1 MKKTLLIV
9 LSLVFASLL
18 LIVSCD
24 NSSDAPSSEVVI
36 PSLPEGSPSI
46 STDDLTEITKKP
58 EEASDSDILLL
69 DTVLGE
75 LQDFAIV
82 ETDGGKGSDLSK
94 EAWAIVYDF
103 FDAFGKQG
111 IELKGDGYS
120 LAFNADIKSTEFTVS
135 GSFDNFEFGKVTLN
149 GKVNSTITVNEEYD
163 PHSKDSLPFIVVSDK
178 EKTDITVK
186 GTKYDSLG
194 SAMNAV
200 MEILE
205 KEDSESLIGDVNEAI
220 PGLIDAVNG
229 FIADYS
235 VSSDMLTV
243 ALKGKITNNGL
254 EIVLKE
260 IQLDEIT
267 TVTYPDVNLG
277 EGLIIALNTTAY
289 TNKPLEYNGSE
300 YKFFVYDTGTMN
312 IVNNPKYNIIDEYN
326 DDPYYEE
333 PKFNA
338 IIEDTLNVI
347 LETSGKIGNQKIR
360 LQAKFSGDILDKDSL
375 EVEVLVDLN
384 GKVLDL
390 SELQK

>member
-58 EEASDSDILLL
+58 EEASDNDIILL
-69 DTVLGE
+69 DAVLGE
-75 LQDFAIV
+75 LQHFAIV
-82 ETDGGKGSDLSK
+82 ETDGGKGPDLSK
-94 EAWAIVYDF
+94 EAGAIVYDF
-103 FDAFGKQG
+103 LDAFGKQG

-135 GSFDNFEFGKVTLN
+135 GSFQNFKFGDVTLN
-149 GKVNSTITVNEEYD
+149 GNVNSTITANEKYNPYLD
-163 PHSKDSLPFIVVSDK
+163 DGSLPFIVVPGK
-178 EKTDITVK
+178 EKTDITVNEK
-186 GTKYDSLG
+186 NYKSLG
-194 SAMNAV
+194 DAMNAV
-200 MEILE
+200 MGILE
-205 KEDSESLIGDVNEAI
+205 NEDPTSLIGDVNEAI

-243 ALKGKITNNGL
+243 ALNGKITNNGL
-254 EIVLKE
+254 KIVLKE
-260 IQLDEIT
+260 IQLDEKPY
-267 TVTYPDVNLG
+267 TYPDVNLG
-277 EGLIIALNTTAY
+277 EGLIIALKTTAY

-312 IVNNPKYNIIDEYN
+312 IVNNQNYNN
-326 DDPYYEE
+326 DPRYEDEE

-360 LQAKFSGDILDKDSL
+360 LQAKFSGDILNKDSL
-375 EVEVLVDLN
+375 KVEVLVDLN

>member
-58 EEASDSDILLL
+58 EEASDSDMILL
-69 DTVLGE
+69 DAVLGE

-94 EAWAIVYDF
+94 EARAIVYDF
-103 FDAFGKQG
+103 LDAFGKQG

-149 GKVNSTITVNEEYD
+149 GKVNSTIAVNEEYD

-186 GTKYDSLG
+186 GTEYDNLG
-194 SAMNAV
+194 GAMNAV
-200 MEILE
+200 MEILG
-205 KEDSESLIGDVNEAI
+205 KEDSESLIGDVNKAI

-243 ALKGKITNNGL
+243 ALNGKITNNGL
-254 EIVLKE
+254 EIVRKE
-260 IQLDEIT
+260 IQLDEKN

-300 YKFFVYDTGTMN
+300 YKFFVYDTGTMK
-312 IVNNPKYNIIDEYN
+312 IVNNPKYDIIDEYN
-326 DDPYYEE
+326 NPYYEE

-338 IIEDTLNVI
+338 NIEDTLNVI

-360 LQAKFSGDILDKDSL
+360 LQAKFSGDILNKDSL
-375 EVEVLVDLN
+375 KVEVLVDLN

>member
-58 EEASDSDILLL
+58 EEASKSDKILL

-75 LQDFAIV
+75 LQGFAVV
-82 ETDGGKGSDLSK
+82 ETDGGKADLSE

-103 FDAFGKQG
+103 VDAFGKQG

-135 GSFDNFEFGKVTLN
+135 GSFDNFIFGKVTLN
-149 GKVNSTITVNEEYD
+149 GKVNSTITVNEKYD
-163 PHSKDSLPFIVVSDK
+163 PYLDDGSLPFIVVPGK
-178 EKTDITVK
+178 EKTDITVNEK
-186 GTKYDSLG
+186 NYKSLG
-194 SAMNAV
+194 DAMNAV

-205 KEDSESLIGDVNEAI
+205 TEDSKSLIDDVNKAI

-235 VSSDMLTV
+235 VSSDMLTI
-243 ALKGKITNNGL
+243 ALNGKITNGGL
-254 EIVLKE
+254 KLGIKE
-260 IQLDEIT
+260 IELDENKTIT
-267 TVTYPDVNLG
+267 TPEVSLG

-312 IVNNPKYNIIDEYN
+312 IVNNPKYDIIDEYN
-326 DDPYYEE
+326 NRDYDE

-360 LQAKFSGDILDKDSL
+360 LQAKFSGDILNKDSL
-375 EVEVLVDLN
+375 KVEVLVDLN

>member
-58 EEASDSDILLL
+58 EEASKSDKILL

-75 LQDFAIV
+75 LQGFAVV
-82 ETDGGKGSDLSK
+82 ETDGGKADLSE

-103 FDAFGKQG
+103 VDAFGKQG

-149 GKVNSTITVNEEYD
+149 GKVNSTIAVNEEYD

-186 GTKYDSLG
+186 GTEYDNLG
-194 SAMNAV
+194 GAMNAV
-200 MEILE
+200 MEILG
-205 KEDSESLIGDVNEAI
+205 KEDSESLIGDVNKAI

-243 ALKGKITNNGL
+243 ALNGKITNGGL
-254 EIVLKE
+254 EIVLKK

-267 TVTYPDVNLG
+267 TDTYPDVNLG
-277 EGLIIALNTTAY
+277 EGLRIDLNTTAY

-312 IVNNPKYNIIDEYN
+312 IVNNPKYDIIDEYN
-326 DDPYYEE
+326 NRDYDE

-360 LQAKFSGDILDKDSL
+360 LQAKFSGDILNMDSL

>member
-58 EEASDSDILLL
+58 EEASDSDIICLNA
-69 DTVLGE
+69 VLGE

-82 ETDGGKGSDLSK
+82 ETDGGKPDLSE

-103 FDAFGKQG
+103 LDTFGKQG

-135 GSFDNFEFGKVTLN
+135 GSFDNFEFGNVTLN
-149 GKVNSTITVNEEYD
+149 GKVNSTITANEKYNPD
-163 PHSKDSLPFIVVSDK
+163 DDSLPFIVVSGK
-178 EKTDITVK
+178 EKTDITVNK
-186 GTKYDSLG
+186 KRYNSLG
-194 SAMNAV
+194 GAMNAV

-205 KEDSESLIGDVNEAI
+205 NEGPESLIGDVNEAI

-312 IVNNPKYNIIDEYN
+312 IVNNPKYDIIDEYN

>member
-1 MKKTLLIV
+1 MKKTLLIF

-135 GSFDNFEFGKVTLN
+135 GSFDNFKFGKVTVN
-149 GKVNSTITVNEEYD
+149 GKVNSTITVNEESNPY
-163 PHSKDSLPFIVVSDK
+163 SGDSLPFIVVPGK
-178 EKTDITVK
+178 EKTDITVNEK
-186 GTKYDSLG
+186 NYKSLG
-194 SAMNAV
+194 DAMNAV

-205 KEDSESLIGDVNEAI
+205 TEDSKSLIDDVNKAI

-243 ALKGKITNNGL
+243 ALNGKITNGGL
-254 EIVLKE
+254 KLGKKE
-260 IQLDEIT
+260 
-267 TVTYPDVNLG
+267 VSLG

-300 YKFFVYDTGTMN
+300 YKFFVYDTGTMK
-312 IVNNPKYNIIDEYN
+312 IMNNPNYNIIDEYN
-326 DDPYYEE
+326 DTYYGE
-333 PKFNA
+333 PEFNA

-360 LQAKFSGDILDKDSL
+360 LQAKFSGDILDKDAL
-375 EVEVLVDLN
+375 EVDVLVDLN

-390 SELQK
+390 SALQE

>member
-58 EEASDSDILLL
+58 EEASDSDIICL
-69 DTVLGE
+69 DAVLGE

-94 EAWAIVYDF
+94 EARAIVYDF
-103 FDAFGKQG
+103 LDAFGKQG

-186 GTKYDSLG
+186 GTEYDNLG
-194 SAMNAV
+194 GAMNAV
-200 MEILE
+200 MEILG
-205 KEDSESLIGDVNEAI
+205 KEDSESLIGDVNKAI

-243 ALKGKITNNGL
+243 ALNGKITNGGL
-254 EIVLKE
+254 EIVLKK

-267 TVTYPDVNLG
+267 TDTYPDVNLG
-277 EGLIIALNTTAY
+277 EGLRIDLNTTAY

-300 YKFFVYDTGTMN
+300 YKFFVYDTGTMK
-312 IVNNPKYNIIDEYN
+312 IMNNPNYNIIDEYN
-326 DDPYYEE
+326 DPYYEK

-360 LQAKFSGDILDKDSL
+360 LQAKFSGDILNMDSL

-390 SELQK
+390 STLQE

>member
-58 EEASDSDILLL
+58 EEASKSDKILL

-75 LQDFAIV
+75 LQGFAVV
-82 ETDGGKGSDLSK
+82 ETDGGKADLSE

-103 FDAFGKQG
+103 VDAFGKQG

-135 GSFDNFEFGKVTLN
+135 GSFDNFIFGKVTLN
-149 GKVNSTITVNEEYD
+149 GKVNSTITVNEKYD
-163 PHSKDSLPFIVVSDK
+163 PYLDDGSLPFIVVPGK
-178 EKTDITVK
+178 EKTDITVNEK
-186 GTKYDSLG
+186 NYKSLG
-194 SAMNAV
+194 DAMNAV

-205 KEDSESLIGDVNEAI
+205 TEDSKSLIDDVNKAI

-235 VSSDMLTV
+235 VSSDMLTI
-243 ALKGKITNNGL
+243 ALNGKITNGGL
-254 EIVLKE
+254 KLGIKE
-260 IQLDEIT
+260 IELDENKTIT
-267 TVTYPDVNLG
+267 TPEVSLG

-300 YKFFVYDTGTMN
+300 YKFFVYDTGTMK
-312 IVNNPKYNIIDEYN
+312 IVNIPENNFEEEN
-326 DDPYYEE
+326 NSNYYEE
-333 PKFNA
+333 PRFNA

-360 LQAKFSGDILDKDSL
+360 LQAKFSGDILNMDSL

-390 SELQK
+390 LALQE

>member
-58 EEASDSDILLL
+58 EEASDNDIILL
-69 DTVLGE
+69 DAVLGE
-75 LQDFAIV
+75 LQHFAIV
-82 ETDGGKGSDLSK
+82 ETDGGKGPDLSK

-103 FDAFGKQG
+103 LDAFGKQG

-135 GSFDNFEFGKVTLN
+135 GSFDNFEFGNVTLN
-149 GKVNSTITVNEEYD
+149 GKVNSTITANEKYNSD
-163 PHSKDSLPFIVVSDK
+163 DDSLPFIVVSGK
-178 EKTDITVK
+178 EKTDITVNK
-186 GTKYDSLG
+186 KKYDSLG
-194 SAMNAV
+194 GAMNAV

-205 KEDSESLIGDVNEAI
+205 NEDLTSLIGDVNKAI

-243 ALKGKITNNGL
+243 ALNGKITNDGL
-254 EIVLKE
+254 KIVLKE
-260 IQLDEIT
+260 IQLDEKN
-267 TVTYPDVNLG
+267 TYPDVNLG

-300 YKFFVYDTGTMN
+300 YKFFVYDNGTMK
-312 IVNNPKYNIIDEYN
+312 IVNNPNYNIIDEYN
-326 DDPYYEE
+326 NPYYEE

-347 LETSGKIGNQKIR
+347 LETSGKIENQKIR

>member
-58 EEASDSDILLL
+58 EEASKSDKILL

-75 LQDFAIV
+75 LQGFAVV
-82 ETDGGKGSDLSK
+82 ETDGGKADLSE

-103 FDAFGKQG
+103 VDAFGKQG

-135 GSFDNFEFGKVTLN
+135 GSFDNFIFGKVTLN
-149 GKVNSTITVNEEYD
+149 GKVNSTITVNEKYD
-163 PHSKDSLPFIVVSDK
+163 PYLDDGSLPFIVVPGK
-178 EKTDITVK
+178 EKTDITVNEK
-186 GTKYDSLG
+186 NYKSLG
-194 SAMNAV
+194 DAMNAV

-205 KEDSESLIGDVNEAI
+205 TEDSKSLIDDVNKAI

-235 VSSDMLTV
+235 VSSDMLTI
-243 ALKGKITNNGL
+243 ALNGKITNGGL
-254 EIVLKE
+254 KLGIKE
-260 IQLDEIT
+260 IELDENKTIT
-267 TVTYPDVNLG
+267 TPEVSLG

-300 YKFFVYDTGTMN
+300 YKFFVYDTGTMK
-312 IVNNPKYNIIDEYN
+312 IVNIPENNFEEEN
-326 DDPYYEE
+326 NSNYYEE
-333 PKFNA
+333 PRFNA

-360 LQAKFSGDILDKDSL
+360 LQAKFSGDILNMDSL

-390 SELQK
+390 SALQE

>member
-58 EEASDSDILLL
+58 EEASDSDIILL

-135 GSFDNFEFGKVTLN
+135 GSFDNFKFGKVTVN
-149 GKVNSTITVNEEYD
+149 GKVNSTITVNEKYD
-163 PHSKDSLPFIVVSDK
+163 PYLDDGSLPFIVVSDK
-178 EKTDITVK
+178 EKTDITVNE
-186 GTKYDSLG
+186 TKYNSLG
-194 SAMNAV
+194 DAMNAV

-205 KEDSESLIGDVNEAI
+205 KEDTKSLIDDVNKAI

-243 ALKGKITNNGL
+243 ALNGKITNGGL
-254 EIVLKE
+254 ELGIKE
-260 IQLDEIT
+260 IKLNENTTIT
-267 TVTYPDVNLG
+267 TPEVSLG

-312 IVNNPKYNIIDEYN
+312 IVNNPNYNIIDEYN
-326 DDPYYEE
+326 EQYYEE

-338 IIEDTLNVI
+338 IIEDTLNMI

-360 LQAKFSGDILDKDSL
+360 LQVKFSGDILDMDSL

-390 SELQK
+390 STLQE

>member
-135 GSFDNFEFGKVTLN
+135 GSFDNFKFGKVTVN
-149 GKVNSTITVNEEYD
+149 GKANSTITVNEEYD
-163 PHSKDSLPFIVVSDK
+163 PNLDDDSLPFIVVSDK
-178 EKTDITVK
+178 EKTDITVNE
-186 GTKYDSLG
+186 TKYKSLG
-194 SAMNAV
+194 DAMNAV
-200 MEILE
+200 MEIL
-205 KEDSESLIGDVNEAI
+205 KTEDSKSLIDDVNKAI

-243 ALKGKITNNGL
+243 ALKGKITNGGL
-254 EIVLKE
+254 ELGKKE
-260 IQLDEIT
+260 
-267 TVTYPDVNLG
+267 VSLG
-277 EGLIIALNTTAY
+277 KGLIIALNTTAY
-289 TNKPLEYNGSE
+289 TNKPLEYKGSE
-300 YKFFVYDTGTMN
+300 YKFFVYDTGSMN
-312 IVNNPKYNIIDEYN
+312 IVNNPKYDIIDEYN
-326 DDPYYEE
+326 NRDYDE

-347 LETSGKIGNQKIR
+347 LETSGKIGNHKIR
-360 LQAKFSGDILDKDSL
+360 LQAKFSGDILNKDSL
-375 EVEVLVDLN
+375 KVEVLVDLN

>member
-58 EEASDSDILLL
+58 EEASKSDKILL

-75 LQDFAIV
+75 LQGFAVV
-82 ETDGGKGSDLSK
+82 ETDGGKADLSE

-103 FDAFGKQG
+103 VDAFGKQG

-135 GSFDNFEFGKVTLN
+135 GSFDNFIFGKVTLN
-149 GKVNSTITVNEEYD
+149 GKVNSTITVNEKYD
-163 PHSKDSLPFIVVSDK
+163 PYLDDGSLPFIVVPGK
-178 EKTDITVK
+178 EKTDITVNEK
-186 GTKYDSLG
+186 NYKSLG
-194 SAMNAV
+194 DAMNAV

-205 KEDSESLIGDVNEAI
+205 TEDSKSLIDDVNKAI

-235 VSSDMLTV
+235 VSSDMLTI
-243 ALKGKITNNGL
+243 ALNGKITNGGL
-254 EIVLKE
+254 KLGIKE
-260 IQLDEIT
+260 IELDENKTIT
-267 TVTYPDVNLG
+267 TPEVSLG

-300 YKFFVYDTGTMN
+300 YKFFVYDTGTMK
-312 IVNNPKYNIIDEYN
+312 IVNIPENNFEEEN
-326 DDPYYEE
+326 NSNYYEE
-333 PKFNA
+333 PRFNA

-360 LQAKFSGDILDKDSL
+360 LQAKFSGDILNKDSL
-375 EVEVLVDLN
+375 KVEVLVDLN

>member
-58 EEASDSDILLL
+58 EEASDNDIILL

-111 IELKGDGYS
+111 IELKGDRYS

-135 GSFDNFEFGKVTLN
+135 GSFDNFIFGKVTLN
-149 GKVNSTITVNEEYD
+149 GKVNSTITVNEKYD
-163 PHSKDSLPFIVVSDK
+163 PYLDDGSLPFIVVSDK
-178 EKTDITVK
+178 EKTDITVNE
-186 GTKYDSLG
+186 TKYNSLG
-194 SAMNAV
+194 DAMNAV

-205 KEDSESLIGDVNEAI
+205 KEDTKSLIDDVNKAI

-243 ALKGKITNNGL
+243 ALNGKITNGGL
-254 EIVLKE
+254 KLGIKE
-260 IQLDEIT
+260 IKLDENTTIT
-267 TVTYPDVNLG
+267 TPEVSLG

-300 YKFFVYDTGTMN
+300 YKFFVYDTGTMK
-312 IVNNPKYNIIDEYN
+312 IMNNPNYNIIDEYN
-326 DDPYYEE
+326 EQYYEE

-338 IIEDTLNVI
+338 IIEDTLNMI

-360 LQAKFSGDILDKDSL
+360 LQVKFSGDILDMDSL

-390 SELQK
+390 SALQE

>member
-58 EEASDSDILLL
+58 EEASDNDIIRL
-69 DTVLGE
+69 DAVLGE

-94 EAWAIVYDF
+94 EARAIVYDF
-103 FDAFGKQG
+103 LDTFGKQG

-135 GSFDNFEFGKVTLN
+135 GSFDNFEFGNVTLN
-149 GKVNSTITVNEEYD
+149 GKVNSTITANEKYNSD
-163 PHSKDSLPFIVVSDK
+163 DDSLPFIVVSGK

-186 GTKYDSLG
+186 GTEYDNLG
-194 SAMNAV
+194 GAMNAV
-200 MEILE
+200 MEILG
-205 KEDSESLIGDVNEAI
+205 KEDSESLIGDVNKAI

-243 ALKGKITNNGL
+243 ALNGKITNDGL
-254 EIVLKE
+254 KIVLKE
-260 IQLDEIT
+260 IQLDEKN
-267 TVTYPDVNLG
+267 TYPDVNLG

-300 YKFFVYDTGTMN
+300 YKFFVYDTGTMK
-312 IVNNPKYNIIDEYN
+312 IVNNPNYNIIDEYN
-326 DDPYYEE
+326 NPYYEE

-360 LQAKFSGDILDKDSL
+360 LQAKFSGDILNKDSL
-375 EVEVLVDLN
+375 KVEVLVDLN

>member
-58 EEASDSDILLL
+58 EEASKSDKILL

-75 LQDFAIV
+75 LQGFAVV
-82 ETDGGKGSDLSK
+82 ETDGGKADLSE

-103 FDAFGKQG
+103 VDAFGKQG

-135 GSFDNFEFGKVTLN
+135 GSFDNFIFGKVTLN
-149 GKVNSTITVNEEYD
+149 GKVNSTITVNEKYD
-163 PHSKDSLPFIVVSDK
+163 PYLDDGSLPFIVVPGK
-178 EKTDITVK
+178 EKTDITVNEK
-186 GTKYDSLG
+186 NYKSLG
-194 SAMNAV
+194 DAMNAV

-205 KEDSESLIGDVNEAI
+205 TEDSKSLIDDVNKAI

-235 VSSDMLTV
+235 VSSDMLTI
-243 ALKGKITNNGL
+243 ALNGKITNGGL
-254 EIVLKE
+254 KLGIKE
-260 IQLDEIT
+260 IELDENKTIT
-267 TVTYPDVNLG
+267 TPEVSLG

-300 YKFFVYDTGTMN
+300 YKFFVYDTGTMK
-312 IVNNPKYNIIDEYN
+312 IVNIPENNFEEEN
-326 DDPYYEE
+326 NSNYYEE
-333 PKFNA
+333 PRFNA

-360 LQAKFSGDILDKDSL
+360 LQAKFSGDILNMDSL

>member
-58 EEASDSDILLL
+58 EEASDSDIICL
-69 DTVLGE
+69 DAVLGE
-75 LQDFAIV
+75 LQDFAVV
-82 ETDGGKGSDLSK
+82 ETDGGKPDLSE
-94 EAWAIVYDF
+94 EAWAIVYDYL
-103 FDAFGKQG
+103 DAFGKQG

-149 GKVNSTITVNEEYD
+149 GKVNSTITANEKYNPD
-163 PHSKDSLPFIVVSDK
+163 DDSLPFIVVSDK
-178 EKTDITVK
+178 EKTDITVNE
-186 GTKYDSLG
+186 TKYKSLG
-194 SAMNAV
+194 DAMNAV
-200 MEILE
+200 MEIL
-205 KEDSESLIGDVNEAI
+205 KTEDSKSLIDDVNKAI

-243 ALKGKITNNGL
+243 ALNGKITNGGL
-254 EIVLKE
+254 EIVLKK

-267 TVTYPDVNLG
+267 TDTYPDVNLG
-277 EGLIIALNTTAY
+277 EGLRIDLNTTAY

-312 IVNNPKYNIIDEYN
+312 IVNNPKYDIIDEYN
-326 DDPYYEE
+326 DRYYEE

-360 LQAKFSGDILDKDSL
+360 LQAKFSGDILNKDSL
-375 EVEVLVDLN
+375 KVEVLVDLN

>member
-24 NSSDAPSSEVVI
+24 NSSGAPSSEVVI

-58 EEASDSDILLL
+58 EEASDSDIILL
-69 DTVLGE
+69 DAVLGE

-94 EAWAIVYDF
+94 EARDIVYDF
-103 FDAFGKQG
+103 LDAFGKQG
-111 IELKGDGYS
+111 IELKGNGYS

-149 GKVNSTITVNEEYD
+149 GKVNSTITANEKYNPD
-163 PHSKDSLPFIVVSDK
+163 DDSLPFIVVSDK
-178 EKTDITVK
+178 EKTDITVNK
-186 GTKYDSLG
+186 TKYDSLG
-194 SAMNAV
+194 GAMNAV

-205 KEDSESLIGDVNEAI
+205 KEDSKSLISDVNKAI

-243 ALKGKITNNGL
+243 ALNGKITNDGL

-260 IQLDEIT
+260 IQLDEKNT
-267 TVTYPDVNLG
+267 YTYPDVNLG

-312 IVNNPKYNIIDEYN
+312 IVNNPKYDIIDEYN
-326 DDPYYEE
+326 DRYYEE

-360 LQAKFSGDILDKDSL
+360 LQAKFSGDILNKDSL
-375 EVEVLVDLN
+375 KVEVLVDLN

>member
-58 EEASDSDILLL
+58 EEASDSDMILL
-69 DTVLGE
+69 DAVLGE

-82 ETDGGKGSDLSK
+82 ETDGGKGPDLSK
-94 EAWAIVYDF
+94 EAGAIVYDF
-103 FDAFGKQG
+103 LDAFGKQG

-149 GKVNSTITVNEEYD
+149 GKVNSTITVNEKYD
-163 PHSKDSLPFIVVSDK
+163 PYLDDGSLPFIVVSDK

-186 GTKYDSLG
+186 GTEYDNLG
-194 SAMNAV
+194 GAMNAV
-200 MEILE
+200 MEILG
-205 KEDSESLIGDVNEAI
+205 KEDSESLIGDVNKAI

-243 ALKGKITNNGL
+243 ALNGKITNGGL
-254 EIVLKE
+254 EIVLKK

-267 TVTYPDVNLG
+267 TDTYPDVNLG
-277 EGLIIALNTTAY
+277 EGLRIDLNTTAY

-312 IVNNPKYNIIDEYN
+312 IVNNPKYDIIDEYN
-326 DDPYYEE
+326 NRDYDE

-360 LQAKFSGDILDKDSL
+360 LQAKFSGDILNKDSL
-375 EVEVLVDLN
+375 KVEVLVDLN

>member
-58 EEASDSDILLL
+58 EEASDSDMILL
-69 DTVLGE
+69 DAVLGE

-94 EAWAIVYDF
+94 EARAIVYDF
-103 FDAFGKQG
+103 LDAFGKQG

-120 LAFNADIKSTEFTVS
+120 LAFNADIKSTEFTVT
-135 GSFDNFEFGKVTLN
+135 GSFDNYEFGKVTLN
-149 GKVNSTITVNEEYD
+149 GKVNSTIAVNEEYD

-186 GTKYDSLG
+186 GTEYDNLG
-194 SAMNAV
+194 GAMNAV
-200 MEILE
+200 MEILG
-205 KEDSESLIGDVNEAI
+205 KEDSVSLIGDVNKAI

-243 ALKGKITNNGL
+243 ALNGKITNDGL

-260 IQLDEIT
+260 IQLDEKNT
-267 TVTYPDVNLG
+267 YTYPDVNLG

-312 IVNNPKYNIIDEYN
+312 IVNNPKYDIIDEYN
-326 DDPYYEE
+326 DRYYEE

-360 LQAKFSGDILDKDSL
+360 LQAKFSGDILNKDSL
-375 EVEVLVDLN
+375 KVEVLVDLN

>member
-58 EEASDSDILLL
+58 EEASDSDIILL
-69 DTVLGE
+69 DAVLGE

-94 EAWAIVYDF
+94 EARDIVYDF
-103 FDAFGKQG
+103 LDAFGKQG
-111 IELKGDGYS
+111 IELKGNGYS

-149 GKVNSTITVNEEYD
+149 GKVNSTIAVNEEYD

-178 EKTDITVK
+178 EKTDITVNK
-186 GTKYDSLG
+186 IKYNSLG
-194 SAMNAV
+194 GAMNAV
-200 MEILE
+200 MENLGKLV
-205 KEDSESLIGDVNEAI
+205 KENPESLIGDVNEAI

-243 ALKGKITNNGL
+243 ALNGKITNGGL
-254 EIVLKE
+254 KIVLKE
-260 IQLDEIT
+260 IQLGEKN
-267 TVTYPDVNLG
+267 TYPDVNLG
-277 EGLIIALNTTAY
+277 EGLRIDLNTTAY

-300 YKFFVYDTGTMN
+300 YKFFVCNTGTMN
-312 IVNNPKYNIIDEYN
+312 IVNNPKYDIKDAYN
-326 DDPYYEE
+326 DPYYKE

-347 LETSGKIGNQKIR
+347 LETSGKIENQKIR
-360 LQAKFSGDILDKDSL
+360 LQAKFSGDILNEDSL
-375 EVEVLVDLN
+375 KVEVLVDLN